1 MLVGLVVTS
10 LKKYSVEKLLSHDRD
25 LKGFGFGFQRRLR
38 PVITFEMFPFRRLA
52 GCTGSEPAR
61 GCLRPS
67 PSPVGAQRRRV
78 RSSRPARPRRPPG
91 LEPQLQSQP
100 QPCPLRFQAWRE
112 RSLGGRQG
120 QWRKMKARNLSCAW
134 LAQQTAGR

>member
-91 LEPQLQSQP
+91 PGRRGSARREGAGSSPSSNPSPSPARCASRLGESG
-100 QPCPLRFQAWRE
+100 AWAVGRDN
-112 RSLGGRQG
+112 GG
-120 QWRKMKARNLSCAW
+120 K
-134 LAQQTAGR
+134 